1 MNDTS
6 LKIMEPGKKRIT
18 APAVILAAAFIA
30 LALLPLGVRPYT
42 VNTMIL
48 ILMYAYFS
56 SAWNIVCGFLG
67 ELSMGHSVMVAMGAY
82 TSTMLLMDFG
92 LNPWAGLIIG
102 ALIAGIFGFIIGYP
116 CFKLKGPY
124 FTLTTIAFAELLRTW
139 FVNNETLPLIH
150 LNTGGAMGLVLPRS
164 GQGFLFMESSSK
176 TTYYYF
182 IFIILVAVLLV
193 SAMIKSSRFGY
204 YLTAIKSDPDAAASL
219 GINVPRM
226 KMYAMVISSVF
237 MGIGGTF
244 YAEYFRYIGPDRVFG
259 LDLSIQFALIALI
272 GGQGT
277 VFGPVIG
284 AFLLIPLSET
294 LSASLGSTIS
304 GLHLFLYGVVM
315 IFVVLFMPK
324 GIYGPIQNLLTKI
337 WNLILNAKDRKKVT
351 KPGGTI

>member
-1 MNDTS
+1 MNDA
-6 LKIMEPGKKRIT
+6 LKVIESGKKGIT
-18 APAVILAAAFIA
+18 APAVILTAAFLA
-30 LALLPLGVRPYT
+30 LALLPFGVRPYT
-42 VNTMIL
+42 VNTVIL

-82 TSTMLLMDFG
+82 TSTMLLMEFG
-92 LNPWAGLIIG
+92 LNPWVGMVAG
-102 ALIAGIFGFIIGYP
+102 AVVAGIFGFIIGYP
-116 CFKLKGPY
+116 CFKMKGPY

-182 IFIILVAVLLV
+182 IFIMLVLILLV
-193 SAMIKSSRFGY
+193 SALIKSSRFGY
-204 YLTAIKSDPDAAASL
+204 YLTAIKSDSDAAASL

-226 KMYAMVISSVF
+226 KMYAMIISSVF

-244 YAEYFRYIGPDRVFG
+244 FAEYYRYVGPDRVFG

-294 LSASLGSTIS
+294 LSASLGSTMS

-324 GIYGPIQNLLTKI
+324 GIYGPIQNLCI
-337 WNLILNAKDRKKVT
+337 RVWNLIFKVKDRKVVK